1 MDKLSKAAHNNQ
13 DVNILM
19 VNASQFDTM
28 NVIPT
33 WKKFTIETNFRKF
46 IAQLSH
52 NTGFEEW
59 FNLNRNKKYRALNVD
74 WQSTLVMKNPP
85 RQLLFLLPGEKD
97 HVLNTSL
104 KSYQPSNM

>member
-1 MDKLSKAAHNNQ
+1 LSKAAHNNQ

-28 NVIPT
+28 NVIPI

-46 IAQLSH
+46 IAQLSR

-59 FNLNRNKKYRALNVD
+59 FNLNRNKNIEL
-74 WQSTLVMKNPP
+74 
-85 RQLLFLLPGEKD
+85 
-97 HVLNTSL
+97 
-104 KSYQPSNM
+104 